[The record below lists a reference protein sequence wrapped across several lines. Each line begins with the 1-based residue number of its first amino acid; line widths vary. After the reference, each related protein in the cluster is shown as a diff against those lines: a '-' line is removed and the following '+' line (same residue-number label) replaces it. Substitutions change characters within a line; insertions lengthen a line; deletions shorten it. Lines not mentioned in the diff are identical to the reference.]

1 MQHLDNLLN
10 KAVANNDLPFVV
22 AMVGTAAGVSYGG
35 AAGPGAGPDTVFR
48 VFSFSKAIGAMA
60 AMILIE
66 RGKLSLDSRVVD
78 ILPEFGNLQ
87 VLQGFDGGRPRLRA
101 PKVQATVRHLA
112 THTSGLEYEFWNAD
126 IARYVGMTAHPG
138 MLTGLKA
145 ALHYPM
151 ASDPGTRWGYGMGI
165 DWLGLV
171 VEAVD
176 GRRIDAFCQQEIFDP
191 LGMTS
196 TGFEGDPARL
206 AGMVIRGEDGR
217 FAPFNLAPPSRPEV
231 YGMGHA
237 LYSTAPDYLRFLRMI
252 LKKGVL
258 DGNRVLAKAS
268 VAVMQADQMQG
279 LLFQKMMSAVP
290 LITADFDPFPG
301 TRVTHSFGF
310 LRNEADIP
318 GRRAA
323 GSLGWAGICNTHY
336 WIDPARDVAAVF
348 MTQSLPFAEARV
360 MRAFENF
367 ERAVYARFVRPA

>member
-1 MQHLDNLLN
+1 M
-10 KAVANNDLPFVV
+10 
-22 AMVGTAAGVSYGG
+22 
-35 AAGPGAGPDTVFR
+35 
-48 VFSFSKAIGAMA
+48 
-60 AMILIE
+60 
-66 RGKLSLDSRVVD
+66 DSRVVD

-87 VLQGFDGGRPRLRA
+87 VLEGFDGGRPRLRA

-126 IARYVGMTAHPG
+126 IARYVGLTAHPG

-206 AGMVIRGEDGR
+206 AGMAIRGEDGR

-258 DGNRVLAKAS
+258 DGNRVLSEAS

-367 ERAVYARFVRPA
+367 EQAVYARFVRPA